1 MYKKTHR
8 GFGLG
13 GVFRGASYQ
22 QGFGLGG
29 VFRGSA
35 YQKGYGLGGI
45 WSKFYNFVAP
55 FFSRAKEN
63 LMPLLKSTA
72 SHVGNEII
80 SSASNIARDL
90 VKGND
95 VKNSAVENI
104 NQSIDNLTKP
114 QTGSG
119 SINNHNKRKIG
130 IKSKNQMKLKSLYK
144 KFKYMIKKCRD
155 RVEK

>member
-1 MYKKTHR
+1 
-8 GFGLG
+8 
-13 GVFRGASYQ
+13 
-22 QGFGLGG
+22 
-29 VFRGSA
+29 
-35 YQKGYGLGGI
+35 
-45 WSKFYNFVAP
+45 
-55 FFSRAKEN
+55 
-63 LMPLLKSTA
+63 MPLLKSTA

-90 VKGND
+90 VKGKD

-130 IKSKNQMKLKSLYK
+130 IKSKIKRAK
-144 KFKYMIKKCRD
+144 KRILDIFD
-155 RVEK
+155 